1 MGGSDAEKQQVWAT
15 IRALNDT
22 WTKGNAAELV
32 NFFHPEM
39 VSINPADR
47 KRREGQGAC
56 AAAWQLFARQATIQ
70 SWQEEEP
77 LIQIFG
83 DSAVVSYYYQLQ
95 CTLRG
100 RTLLLTGRE
109 LYCLA
114 RQEGRWWVVADQYS
128 SYPRTT

>member
-1 MGGSDAEKQQVWAT
+1 MTSPT
-15 IRALNDT
+15 T
-22 WTKGNAAELV
+22 
-32 NFFHPEM
+32 P
-39 VSINPADR
+39 S
-47 KRREGQGAC
+47 
-56 AAAWQLFARQATIQ
+56 WQLFARQATIQ

-100 RTLLLTGRE
+100 RTLLLSGRE

-114 RQEGRWWVVADQYS
+114 RQEGRWWVVANS
-128 SYPRTT
+128 FSPYPA